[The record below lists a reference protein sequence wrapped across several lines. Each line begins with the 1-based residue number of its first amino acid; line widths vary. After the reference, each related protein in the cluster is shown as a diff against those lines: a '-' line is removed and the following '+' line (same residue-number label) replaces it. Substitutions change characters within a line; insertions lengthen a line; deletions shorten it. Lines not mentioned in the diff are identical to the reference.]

1 MYLFCD
7 GIAYIGSNV
16 MYKFLRFHENKNIAD
31 HAQFP
36 LVRDTLTVKKVNQ
49 LFEENTFDIPFGV
62 ERALIHL
69 GLQESMFKNFDSSQF
84 QNELQKL
91 VVTLRDIYRIK
102 HIVFALIAPVN
113 FPNISLDYWKNL
125 EEVNEK
131 IYFTAT
137 KQDNCLFWNA
147 FSPFVKRNELVP
159 TEKKWFKYTSEG
171 AILYDIKKEFYK
183 VGGISHGSK
192 PDYASWDILNLNK
205 LTYDMCSFFKK
216 YCGVNIFKT
225 QPYKDTKKDEKLDSM
240 YGKTDEPVVFNL
252 NHSILDVLDPVDI
265 EYSNKDVSPKI
276 KVQFGKIDVDALIDN
291 GCSHVLMNESVYERI
306 VAAYPELKKSEVK
319 ADGMGQKFS
328 LAATKAHPKITK
340 MAYVP
345 MSFPTQKPNKSVFN
359 IQAFIVKDLN
369 TPLILGRNLMRSFE
383 LVIHTSKNYIEL
395 TDPTVTALQNKTFK
409 IHYNDSVKS
418 AMNFELLK
426 DPKQYPLQEKK
437 QSRVRNSR
445 TNIKNDLYATC
456 RQSHIHPIINSSP
469 ENLKKTFS
477 AEDLDTRVF
486 VIRNDQED
494 TLTIKKQNVRCP
506 IAEIIEISVSALDLP
521 TSLSRSIMESEIQRV
536 ELYIREYLLAVFT
549 ANRLSPCKRCL
560 IPKETPNIRDLPS
573 LIAVEVEGLTEFLF
587 EQMETLSRPIS
598 PAPPT
603 PVQQPKLS
611 TMIRRAFS
619 ENDLILPPAVF
630 SFVHDEEQSKPI
642 ATNSSET
649 TIDLTEGEEIINVSD
664 GGSDDVFEE
673 NIDILNQTNRH
684 LSTSSFD
691 DAARTS
697 HSTEFE
703 NLSVS
708 LTRLPAPLKSALK
721 SPNEGLPPAKK
732 LSYTEEDSTGEKKTV
747 GFRFPEPKTYPLQ
760 QPRPSEDDPS
770 IANILA
776 TLRQNSL
783 LADLNLRDLIPPQ
796 NRPSTLPIG
805 ENDSS
810 STSTSAIVTAATV
823 ESDVIDSSSTLTPS
837 ATATHSTDESMQVDH
852 VTENNVEK
860 PIQPAPLA
868 DENEPVAQ
876 AAAAAVPVAA
886 VVPVVLPPPQ
896 PAYVTAKF
904 PRLNYA
910 EIDGIQIFCHELI
923 DDDDISECRL
933 RPYVPEEWPES
944 YRPYQFEWD
953 PSDRVFEHLA
963 TDLWEALIRGTYVH
977 FKIVVP
983 RFEYYDKR
991 QSFEWP
997 RIDIEAV
1004 TWRNHLNLVRST
1016 YRNEIY
1022 PREHVYRPRW
1032 SYQNQT
1038 NMKHLVTV
1046 LGKIANDY
1054 VEIIIDPTLQVS
1066 LINTAALEFFDK
1078 NVSFEFEFLRH
1089 PKVVYVP
1096 WKDEFRL
1103 VVRRKVNVPLK
1114 LTPGIDRNKNDIH
1127 WFSCYVANFATTK
1140 KVEAHHGTVI
1150 LGVRDIGPLIKSY
1163 DPQAVS
1169 INLRGPPGIPYSR
1182 TVRCKEKVPR
1192 VRMIGLLRSLRAM
1205 DRFRVRDNFYPVEEY
1220 LIKKKK

>member
-1 MYLFCD
+1 
-7 GIAYIGSNV
+7 
-16 MYKFLRFHENKNIAD
+16 
-31 HAQFP
+31 
-36 LVRDTLTVKKVNQ
+36 
-49 LFEENTFDIPFGV
+49 
-62 ERALIHL
+62 
-69 GLQESMFKNFDSSQF
+69 
-84 QNELQKL
+84 
-91 VVTLRDIYRIK
+91 
-102 HIVFALIAPVN
+102 
-113 FPNISLDYWKNL
+113 
-125 EEVNEK
+125 
-131 IYFTAT
+131 
-137 KQDNCLFWNA
+137 
-147 FSPFVKRNELVP
+147 
-159 TEKKWFKYTSEG
+159 
-171 AILYDIKKEFYK
+171 
-183 VGGISHGSK
+183 
-192 PDYASWDILNLNK
+192 
-205 LTYDMCSFFKK
+205 
-216 YCGVNIFKT
+216 
-225 QPYKDTKKDEKLDSM
+225 
-240 YGKTDEPVVFNL
+240 
-252 NHSILDVLDPVDI
+252 
-265 EYSNKDVSPKI
+265 
-276 KVQFGKIDVDALIDN
+276 
-291 GCSHVLMNESVYERI
+291 
-306 VAAYPELKKSEVK
+306 
-319 ADGMGQKFS
+319 
-328 LAATKAHPKITK
+328 
-340 MAYVP
+340 MA
-345 MSFPTQKPNKSVFN
+345 
-359 IQAFIVKDLN
+359 
-369 TPLILGRNLMRSFE
+369 SFE
-383 LVIHTSKNYIEL
+383 
-395 TDPTVTALQNKTFK
+395 
-409 IHYNDSVKS
+409 
-418 AMNFELLK
+418 
-426 DPKQYPLQEKK
+426 
-437 QSRVRNSR
+437 
-445 TNIKNDLYATC
+445 NDLYATC

-521 TSLSRSIMESEIQRV
+521 ASLSRNIMESEIQRV
-536 ELYIREYLLAVFT
+536 ELYIREYLLAIFT
-549 ANRLSPCKRCL
+549 ADRLSPCKRCL

-573 LIAVEVEGLTEFLF
+573 RIAVEVEGLTEFLF

-603 PVQQPKLS
+603 PVQRPKLS

-630 SFVHDEEQSKPI
+630 SFVHIEEQSKPTTI
-642 ATNSSET
+642 NSSET

-673 NIDILNQTNRH
+673 NIGVLNQTNRH

-691 DAARTS
+691 NAARTS

-721 SPNEGLPPAKK
+721 SPDKGLPPAKK

-747 GFRFPEPKTYPLQ
+747 GFRFPEPKTFKIQ
-760 QPRPSEDDPS
+760 QPKPNEADPS
-770 IANILA
+770 VESILA

-783 LADLNLRDLIPPQ
+783 MADLNLLDLIPPQ
-796 NRPSTLPIG
+796 NRPSTLSLG

-810 STSTSAIVTAATV
+810 STSTSADVTSATIK
-823 ESDVIDSSSTLTPS
+823 SDVANLSSTFAPS
-837 ATATHSTDESMQVDH
+837 ATATQSIDESMQVDN
-852 VTENNVEK
+852 VTDNNAEESV
-860 PIQPAPLA
+860 QTAPLA
-868 DENEPVAQ
+868 DKNEPAAQ

-910 EIDGIQIFCHELI
+910 EIDGIQIFTQELI
-923 DDDDISECRL
+923 GDDEIPECNL
-933 RPYVPEEWPES
+933 RPYVPQQWPDS
-944 YRPYQFEWD
+944 YQPYEFEWD
-953 PSDRVFEHLA
+953 PSDRVFKHLA
-963 TDLWEALIRGTYVH
+963 IDLWEALIRGTYVH
-977 FKIVVP
+977 FKIVTP
-983 RFEYYDKR
+983 RFEYYEKR

-997 RIDIEAV
+997 RIEIEAT

-1016 YRNEIY
+1016 YRDEVY
-1022 PREHVYRPRW
+1022 PREHVFRPRW

-1078 NVSFEFEFLRH
+1078 NVSFEFEVLHH
-1089 PKVVYVP
+1089 PKVIYVP
-1096 WKDEFRL
+1096 WKDDFRL
-1103 VVRRKVNVPLK
+1103 VVRRKVNVPLR
-1114 LTPGIDRNKNDIH
+1114 LTPGIERNKNDVH
-1127 WFSCYVANFATTK
+1127 WFPCYVANFKTTK

-1163 DPQAVS
+1163 DPVAVS

>member
-1 MYLFCD
+1 
-7 GIAYIGSNV
+7 
-16 MYKFLRFHENKNIAD
+16 
-31 HAQFP
+31 
-36 LVRDTLTVKKVNQ
+36 
-49 LFEENTFDIPFGV
+49 
-62 ERALIHL
+62 
-69 GLQESMFKNFDSSQF
+69 
-84 QNELQKL
+84 
-91 VVTLRDIYRIK
+91 
-102 HIVFALIAPVN
+102 
-113 FPNISLDYWKNL
+113 
-125 EEVNEK
+125 
-131 IYFTAT
+131 
-137 KQDNCLFWNA
+137 
-147 FSPFVKRNELVP
+147 
-159 TEKKWFKYTSEG
+159 
-171 AILYDIKKEFYK
+171 
-183 VGGISHGSK
+183 
-192 PDYASWDILNLNK
+192 
-205 LTYDMCSFFKK
+205 
-216 YCGVNIFKT
+216 
-225 QPYKDTKKDEKLDSM
+225 
-240 YGKTDEPVVFNL
+240 
-252 NHSILDVLDPVDI
+252 
-265 EYSNKDVSPKI
+265 
-276 KVQFGKIDVDALIDN
+276 
-291 GCSHVLMNESVYERI
+291 
-306 VAAYPELKKSEVK
+306 
-319 ADGMGQKFS
+319 
-328 LAATKAHPKITK
+328 
-340 MAYVP
+340 MA
-345 MSFPTQKPNKSVFN
+345 
-359 IQAFIVKDLN
+359 
-369 TPLILGRNLMRSFE
+369 SFE
-383 LVIHTSKNYIEL
+383 
-395 TDPTVTALQNKTFK
+395 
-409 IHYNDSVKS
+409 
-418 AMNFELLK
+418 
-426 DPKQYPLQEKK
+426 
-437 QSRVRNSR
+437 
-445 TNIKNDLYATC
+445 NDLYATC

-521 TSLSRSIMESEIQRV
+521 ASLSRNIMESEIQRV
-536 ELYIREYLLAVFT
+536 ELYIREYLLEIFT
-549 ANRLSPCKRCL
+549 ADRLSPCKRCL

-603 PVQQPKLS
+603 PVQRPKLS

-630 SFVHDEEQSKPI
+630 SFVHVEEQSKPI

-649 TIDLTEGEEIINVSD
+649 TIDLTKGEEIINVSD

-691 DAARTS
+691 NAARTS

-721 SPNEGLPPAKK
+721 SPDEGLPPAKK

-747 GFRFPEPKTYPLQ
+747 GFRFPEPKTYQLQ
-760 QPRPSEDDPS
+760 QPKPSEADPS
-770 IANILA
+770 VDSILA

-783 LADLNLRDLIPPQ
+783 MADLNLRDLIPPQ
-796 NRPSTLPIG
+796 NRPSILPIG

-810 STSTSAIVTAATV
+810 STSTSTDVTATTL
-823 ESDVIDSSSTLTPS
+823 SSTFAPS
-837 ATATHSTDESMQVDH
+837 ATATQSTDAMQVDN
-852 VTENNVEK
+852 VTDNNAEK
-860 PIQPAPLA
+860 SVPPAPLA
-868 DENEPVAQ
+868 DENEPAAQ
-876 AAAAAVPVAA
+876 AAAAAVPVA
-886 VVPVVLPPPQ
+886 PVVLPPPQ

-910 EIDGIQIFCHELI
+910 EIDGIQTFCPELI
-923 DDDDISECRL
+923 DDDEILECRL
-933 RPYVPEEWPES
+933 QPYVPEEWPNT
-944 YRPYQFEWD
+944 YQPYVFQWD
-953 PSDRVFEHLA
+953 PTDRDFEHLA
-963 TDLWEALIRGTYVH
+963 IDLWEALIRGTYVH
-977 FKIVVP
+977 YKIVVP

-1016 YRNEIY
+1016 YRDEVY
-1022 PREHVYRPRW
+1022 PREHVFRPRW

-1078 NVSFEFEFLRH
+1078 NVSFDFEFLRH
-1089 PKVVYVP
+1089 PKVIYVP

-1114 LTPGIDRNKNDIH
+1114 LTPGIDRNKNDVH
-1127 WFSCYVANFATTK
+1127 WFPCYVANFKTTK

-1163 DPQAVS
+1163 DPVAVS

-1205 DRFRVRDNFYPVEEY
+1205 DRFKVRDNFYPVEEY
-1220 LIKKKK
+1220 LIKKTSKK